1 MNFEK
6 IDIGQYTFLRLNYKR
21 ASFVFSTG
29 EGNLK
34 FSKRTKEGLD
44 NLLNIR
50 EWFNLESIGCLNQI
64 HSNIICEFKED
75 ICEEGDGIITDR
87 PSTAIGVFTADCV
100 PILLYDSI
108 SNAIASVHSGWRGT
122 YSHIVVEALKNMN
135 KEYNTNPQDV
145 VVCIGP
151 HIGQCCYEVSHDL
164 IQKFKKDKTYKD
176 HKISNEKNHLNLQEC
191 IIAQLLK
198 SGVKKENIFTTNMCT
213 FCSGEY
219 KFNSYRKTKNTAG
232 QFSFVYIK

>member
-6 IDIGQYTFLRLNYKR
+6 INIGQYTFLKFNYKR

-34 FSKRTKEGLD
+34 FNRGTKEGLD
-44 NLLNIR
+44 NLRNIK
-50 EWFNLESIGCLNQI
+50 EWFNLKNVGYLNQI

-75 ICEEGDGIITDR
+75 IHEEGDGIMTDKS
-87 PSTAIGVFTADCV
+87 STAIGVFTADCV

-108 SNAIASVHSGWRGT
+108 NNAIASVHSGWRGT
-122 YSHIVVEALKNMN
+122 YNHIVIESLKNMN
-135 KEYNTNPQDV
+135 KKYNTNAEDV

-151 HIGQCCYEVSHDL
+151 HIGQCCYEVSYDL
-164 IQKFKKDKTYKD
+164 IQKFKEDKTYG
-176 HKISNEKNHLNLQEC
+176 HYKISNEKNYLNLQEC
-191 IIAQLLK
+191 IKAQLLK
-198 SGVKKENIFTTNMCT
+198 SGVRKENILTINMCT
-213 FCSGEY
+213 FCSKGY

-232 QFSFVYIK
+232 QFSFVYIN